1 MAKKKSKV
9 RIIVILSV
17 LFVVIVGGVYFAF
30 FNKKEETPA
39 VSIEKVSKR
48 TITQTITGVGKIQPE
63 KQVKIS
69 SEASGEII
77 YLGVREGDTVKANQM
92 VARIQPDI
100 INSQVLQAQAT
111 VQSSQMNIAT
121 IQAEITRNEA
131 DLKRITELYKKQYAS
146 KQELDAATASY
157 EQSINRKK
165 ASEAD
170 LQRSISS
177 LSQIRAS
184 ASRTS
189 IYTPMGG
196 VVTSLKV
203 EQGEKVV
210 GTAQMQG
217 TEMMVVSDL
226 SVMNAWIEISEND
239 IALVSKGDTAIISI
253 DAFPDK
259 TFKGV
264 VYEIG
269 NSALTSSVGTQ
280 EETTNFQV
288 KIRLVDT
295 DFKLRPG
302 MSCSVDIITEIRTN
316 VVTVPLRA
324 ITVRLGEPGA
334 TGGGMGGRPAGAA
347 RQGDG
352 ESQKSGSSVNRK
364 PPTILFLYENGTVK
378 QKRIKTGISDKGFIE
393 VLDGVTEGQTIVSGS
408 YQMVSKVLQDG
419 MKVTIEETKA
429 GGRRSGKKP
438 Q

>member
-1 MAKKKSKV
+1 MPKKKSPIKL
-9 RIIVILSV
+9 IIILS
-17 LFVVIVGGVYFAF
+17 IVGLLVLYGVYAIFL
-30 FNKKEETPA
+30 KKNDETPA
-39 VSIEKVSKR
+39 VTIEKVSKR
-48 TITQTITGVGKIQPE
+48 TIVQTISGVGKIQPE

-69 SEASGEII
+69 SESSGEII
-77 YLGVREGDTVKANQM
+77 QLNVREGDTVKANQL
-92 VARIQPDI
+92 VAKIQPDI

-157 EQSINRKK
+157 ESSMNRKR

-177 LSQIRAS
+177 LSQIKAS
-184 ASRTS
+184 ASRTT
-189 IYTPMGG
+189 IFTPMSG

-226 SVMNAWIEISEND
+226 SIMNAWIEISEND
-239 IALVSKGDTAIISI
+239 IALVSYGDTAEVTI

-259 TFKGV
+259 IFKGV

-269 NSALTSSVGTQ
+269 NSALTSGTGTQ
-280 EETTNFQV
+280 DETTNFQV

-295 DFKLRPG
+295 DFKLKPG
-302 MSCSVDIITEIRTN
+302 MSCSVDIITETKKDIIA
-316 VVTVPLRA
+316 VPLRA
-324 ITVRLGEPGA
+324 ITVRLGIE
-334 TGGGMGGRPAGAA
+334 GGGRGQRPQSGDAGGT
-347 RQGDG
+347 
-352 ESQKSGSSVNRK
+352 SKSDDAPKSSPYKK
-364 PPTILFLYENGTVK
+364 PPTIIFLYENGIVK
-378 QKRIKTGISDKGFIE
+378 QKKIKTGISDKGYIE
-393 VLDGVTEGQTIVSGS
+393 VTDGLSDGQTFVSGS
-408 YQMVSKVLQDG
+408 YQMVSKVLQEG
-419 MKVTIEETKA
+419 MKVTVEKEGA
-429 GGRRSGKKP
+429 GKKRNGGKP

>member
-1 MAKKKSKV
+1 MPKKKSPIKL
-9 RIIVILSV
+9 IIILS
-17 LFVVIVGGVYFAF
+17 IVGLLVLYGVYAIFL
-30 FNKKEETPA
+30 KKNDETPA

-48 TITQTITGVGKIQPE
+48 TIVQTISGVGKIQPE

-69 SEASGEII
+69 SESSGEII
-77 YLGVREGDTVKANQM
+77 QLNVREGDTVKANQL
-92 VARIQPDI
+92 VAKIQPDI

-157 EQSINRKK
+157 ESSINRKR

-189 IYTPMGG
+189 IFTPMSG

-226 SVMNAWIEISEND
+226 SIMNAWIEISEND
-239 IALVSKGDTAIISI
+239 IALVSYGDTAEVTI
-253 DAFPDK
+253 DAFPDRV
-259 TFKGV
+259 FKGV

-269 NSALTSSVGTQ
+269 NSALTSGTGTQ
-280 EETTNFQV
+280 DETTNFQV
-288 KIRLVDT
+288 KVRLVDT
-295 DFKLRPG
+295 DFKLKPG
-302 MSCSVDIITEIRTN
+302 MSCSVDIITETKKDIIA
-316 VVTVPLRA
+316 VPLRA
-324 ITVRLGEPGA
+324 ITVRLGNE
-334 TGGGMGGRPAGAA
+334 TGSRGQRP
-347 RQGDG
+347 QGEQG
-352 ESQKSGSSVNRK
+352 NASKSDDAPKSSPNKK
-364 PPTILFLYENGTVK
+364 PPTIIFLYENGVVK
-378 QKRIKTGISDKGFIE
+378 QKKIKTGISDKGFIE
-393 VLDGVTEGQTIVSGS
+393 VTEGLNEGQTFVSGS
-408 YQMVSKVLQDG
+408 YQMVSKVLQEG
-419 MKVTIEETKA
+419 MKVTVEKEGA
-429 GGRRSGKKP
+429 GKKRSGGKP

>member
-1 MAKKKSKV
+1 MPKKKSPIKL
-9 RIIVILSV
+9 IIILS
-17 LFVVIVGGVYFAF
+17 IVGLLILYGVYAIFL
-30 FNKKEETPA
+30 KKNDETPV

-48 TITQTITGVGKIQPE
+48 TIVQTISGVGKIQPE

-69 SEASGEII
+69 SESSGEII
-77 YLGVREGDTVKANQM
+77 QLNVREGDTVKANQL
-92 VARIQPDI
+92 VAKIQPDI

-157 EQSINRKK
+157 ESSVNRKR

-189 IYTPMGG
+189 IFTPMSG

-226 SVMNAWIEISEND
+226 SIMNAWIEISEND
-239 IALVSKGDTAIISI
+239 IALVSYGDTAEVTI
-253 DAFPDK
+253 DAFPDQV
-259 TFKGV
+259 FKGV

-269 NSALTSSVGTQ
+269 NSALTSGTGTQ
-280 EETTNFQV
+280 DETTNFQV
-288 KIRLVDT
+288 KVRLVDT
-295 DFKLRPG
+295 DFKLKPG
-302 MSCSVDIITEIRTN
+302 MSCSVDIITETKKDIIA
-316 VVTVPLRA
+316 VPLRA
-324 ITVRLGEPGA
+324 ITVRLGNE
-334 TGGGMGGRPAGAA
+334 
-347 RQGDG
+347 
-352 ESQKSGSSVNRK
+352 SGSRGQKPQSEQGNSSKSDDAPKSSPNKK
-364 PPTILFLYENGTVK
+364 PPTIIFMYENGIVK
-378 QKRIKTGISDKGFIE
+378 QKKIKTGISDKGFIE
-393 VLDGVTEGQTIVSGS
+393 VTDGLNEGQTFVSGS
-408 YQMVSKVLQDG
+408 YQMVSKVLQEG
-419 MKVTIEETKA
+419 MKVTVEKEGA
-429 GGRRSGKKP
+429 GKKRSGGKP

>member
-17 LFVVIVGGVYFAF
+17 LFVVISGGVYFAF

-157 EQSINRKK
+157 EQSTNRKK

-239 IALVSKGDTAIISI
+239 IALVSKGDTAVITI

-259 TFKGV
+259 TFKGI

-269 NSALTSSVGTQ
+269 NSALTSSAGTQ

-324 ITVRLGEPGA
+324 ITVRLGEPVG
-334 TGGGMGGRPAGAA
+334 TGGRPEGGA
-347 RQGDG
+347 RQGEND
-352 ESQKSGSSVNRK
+352 SQKSGSTVNKK
-364 PPTILFLYENGTVK
+364 PPTILFMYENGTVK

>member
-17 LFVVIVGGVYFAF
+17 LFVVISVGVYLAF

-63 KQVKIS
+63 QQVKIS

-92 VARIQPDI
+92 VSRIQPDI

-157 EQSINRKK
+157 EQSTNRKK

-239 IALVSKGDTAIISI
+239 IALVSKGDTAVITI

-259 TFKGV
+259 TFKGI

-269 NSALTSSVGTQ
+269 NSALTSSAGTQ

-324 ITVRLGEPGA
+324 ITVSLGEPVG
-334 TGGGMGGRPAGAA
+334 TGGRPEGGA
-347 RQGDG
+347 RQVEND
-352 ESQKSGSSVNRK
+352 SQKSGSTVNKK
-364 PPTILFLYENGTVK
+364 PPTILFMYENGTVK

>member
-1 MAKKKSKV
+1 MPKKKSKTKLL
-9 RIIVILSV
+9 IILSL
-17 LFVVIVGGVYFAF
+17 LFVVGAFGVYTLF
-30 FNKKEETPA
+30 FNKSDETPI

-48 TITQTITGVGKIQPE
+48 TIIQTITGVGKIQPE

-77 YLGVREGDTVKANQM
+77 FLGVREGDTVRANQL

-111 VQSSQMNIAT
+111 VQASQMNIAT
-121 IQAEITRNEA
+121 IQAEITRSEA

-146 KQELDAATASY
+146 KQELDAATSSY
-157 EQSINRKK
+157 EQAINRKR

-170 LQRSISS
+170 LQRTLSS

-189 IYTPMGG
+189 IFTPMSG
-196 VVTSLKV
+196 VITSLTV
-203 EQGEKVV
+203 EQGEKVL

-217 TEMMVVSDL
+217 TAMLTVSDL
-226 SVMNAWIEISEND
+226 SVMNSWIEISEND
-239 IALVSKGDTAIISI
+239 IALVHKGDTALVSI

-259 TFKGV
+259 SFKGI

-269 NSALTSSVGTQ
+269 NSALTSSAGTQ

-288 KIRLVDT
+288 KVRLIET

-302 MSCSVDIITEIRTN
+302 MSCSVDIITEIRSD
-316 VVTVPLRA
+316 VLTVPLKA
-324 ITVRLGEPGA
+324 ITVRIGLPLGLKEVGGQSNSNTNQKQGSDEP
-334 TGGGMGGRPAGAA
+334 TKQAA
-347 RQGDG
+347 
-352 ESQKSGSSVNRK
+352 NRK
-364 PPTILFLYENGTVK
+364 PPTIVFLYDNGTVK
-378 QKRIKTGISDKGFIE
+378 QKRIKTGISDKGYIE
-393 VLDGVTEGQTIVSGS
+393 ILDGLSNGQTIVSGS

-419 MKVTIEETKA
+419 MNVKVEDQSLSGK
-429 GGRRSGKKP
+429 RSGRKS

>member
-1 MAKKKSKV
+1 MPKKKSPIKL
-9 RIIVILSV
+9 IIILS
-17 LFVVIVGGVYFAF
+17 IVGLLVLYGVYAIFL
-30 FNKKEETPA
+30 KKNDETPA

-48 TITQTITGVGKIQPE
+48 TIVQTISGVGKIQPE

-69 SEASGEII
+69 SESSGEII
-77 YLGVREGDTVKANQM
+77 QLNVREGDTVKANQL
-92 VARIQPDI
+92 VAKIQPDI

-157 EQSINRKK
+157 ESSINRKR

-189 IYTPMGG
+189 IFTPMSG

-226 SVMNAWIEISEND
+226 SIMNAWIEISEND
-239 IALVSKGDTAIISI
+239 IALVSYGDTAEVTI
-253 DAFPDK
+253 DAFPDRV
-259 TFKGV
+259 FKGV

-269 NSALTSSVGTQ
+269 NSALTSGTGTQ
-280 EETTNFQV
+280 DETTNFQV
-288 KIRLVDT
+288 KVRLVDT
-295 DFKLRPG
+295 DFKLKPG
-302 MSCSVDIITEIRTN
+302 MSCSVDIITETKKDIIA
-316 VVTVPLRA
+316 VPLRA
-324 ITVRLGEPGA
+324 ITVRLGNE
-334 TGGGMGGRPAGAA
+334 TGSRGQRP
-347 RQGDG
+347 QGEQG
-352 ESQKSGSSVNRK
+352 NASKSDDAPKSSPNKK
-364 PPTILFLYENGTVK
+364 PPTIIFLYENGVVK
-378 QKRIKTGISDKGFIE
+378 QKKIKTGISDKGFIE
-393 VLDGVTEGQTIVSGS
+393 VTEGLNEGQTFVSGS
-408 YQMVSKVLQDG
+408 YQMVSKVLQEG
-419 MKVTIEETKA
+419 MKVTVEKEGDRK
-429 GGRRSGKKP
+429 SVV
-438 Q
+438 

>member
-1 MAKKKSKV
+1 MPKKKSPIKL
-9 RIIVILSV
+9 IIILS
-17 LFVVIVGGVYFAF
+17 IVGLLILYGVYAIFL
-30 FNKKEETPA
+30 KKNDETPV

-48 TITQTITGVGKIQPE
+48 TIVQTISGVGKIQPE

-69 SEASGEII
+69 SESSGEII
-77 YLGVREGDTVKANQM
+77 QLNVREGDTVKANQL
-92 VARIQPDI
+92 VAKIQPDI

-146 KQELDAATASY
+146 KQELDAATANY
-157 EQSINRKK
+157 ESSVNRKR

-189 IYTPMGG
+189 IFTPMSG

-226 SVMNAWIEISEND
+226 SIMNAWIEISEND
-239 IALVSKGDTAIISI
+239 IALVSYGDTAEVTI

-259 TFKGV
+259 VFKGV
-264 VYEIG
+264 VFEIG
-269 NSALTSSVGTQ
+269 NSALTSGTGTQ
-280 EETTNFQV
+280 DETTNFQV
-288 KIRLVDT
+288 KVRLVDT
-295 DFKLRPG
+295 DFKLKPG
-302 MSCSVDIITEIRTN
+302 MSCSVDIITETKKDIIA
-316 VVTVPLRA
+316 VPLRA
-324 ITVRLGEPGA
+324 ITVRLGNE
-334 TGGGMGGRPAGAA
+334 
-347 RQGDG
+347 
-352 ESQKSGSSVNRK
+352 SGSRGQKPQSEQGNSSKSDDAPKSSPNKK
-364 PPTILFLYENGTVK
+364 PPTIIFMYENGIVK
-378 QKRIKTGISDKGFIE
+378 QKKIKTGISDKGFIE
-393 VLDGVTEGQTIVSGS
+393 VTDGLNEGQTFVSGS
-408 YQMVSKVLQDG
+408 YQMVSKVLQEG
-419 MKVTIEETKA
+419 MKVTVEKEGA
-429 GGRRSGKKP
+429 GKKRSGGKP

>member
-1 MAKKKSKV
+1 MPKKKSPIKL
-9 RIIVILSV
+9 IIILS
-17 LFVVIVGGVYFAF
+17 IVGLLVLYGVYAIFL
-30 FNKKEETPA
+30 KKNDETPA

-48 TITQTITGVGKIQPE
+48 TIVQTISGVGKIQPE

-69 SEASGEII
+69 SESSGEII
-77 YLGVREGDTVKANQM
+77 QLNVREGDTVKANQL
-92 VARIQPDI
+92 VAKIQPDI

-121 IQAEITRNEA
+121 IQTEITRNEA
-131 DLKRITELYKKQYAS
+131 DLKRITDLYKKQYAS

-157 EQSINRKK
+157 ESSINRKR

-184 ASRTS
+184 ASRTT
-189 IYTPMGG
+189 IFTPMSG

-226 SVMNAWIEISEND
+226 SIMNAWIEISEND
-239 IALVSKGDTAIISI
+239 IALVSYGDTAEVTI

-259 TFKGV
+259 VFKGV

-269 NSALTSSVGTQ
+269 NSALTSGTGTQ
-280 EETTNFQV
+280 DETTNFQV
-288 KIRLVDT
+288 KVRLVDT
-295 DFKLRPG
+295 DFKLKPG
-302 MSCSVDIITEIRTN
+302 MSCSVDIITETKKDIIA
-316 VVTVPLRA
+316 VPLRA
-324 ITVRLGEPGA
+324 ITVRLGNEF
-334 TGGGMGGRPAGAA
+334 GGRGQRA
-347 RQGDG
+347 QGEQG
-352 ESQKSGSSVNRK
+352 NATKSDDDPKSSPNKK
-364 PPTILFLYENGTVK
+364 PPTIIFLYENGVVK
-378 QKRIKTGISDKGFIE
+378 QKKIKTGISDKGFIE
-393 VLDGVTEGQTIVSGS
+393 VTDGLNEGQTFVSGS
-408 YQMVSKVLQDG
+408 YQMVSKVLQEG
-419 MKVTIEETKA
+419 MKVTVEKEGA
-429 GGRRSGKKP
+429 GKKRSGGKP

>member
-1 MAKKKSKV
+1 MPKKKSPIKL
-9 RIIVILSV
+9 IIILS
-17 LFVVIVGGVYFAF
+17 IVGLLVLYGVYAIFL
-30 FNKKEETPA
+30 KKNDETPA
-39 VSIEKVSKR
+39 VTIEKVSKR
-48 TITQTITGVGKIQPE
+48 TIVQTISGVGKIQPE

-69 SEASGEII
+69 SESSGEII
-77 YLGVREGDTVKANQM
+77 QLNVREGDTVKANQL
-92 VARIQPDI
+92 VAKIQPDI

-157 EQSINRKK
+157 ESSINRKR

-189 IYTPMGG
+189 IFTPMSG

-226 SVMNAWIEISEND
+226 SIMNAWIEISEND
-239 IALVSKGDTAIISI
+239 IALVSYGDTAEVTI

-259 TFKGV
+259 VFKGV

-269 NSALTSSVGTQ
+269 NSALTSGTGTQ
-280 EETTNFQV
+280 DETTNFQV
-288 KIRLVDT
+288 KVRLVDT
-295 DFKLRPG
+295 DFKLKPG
-302 MSCSVDIITEIRTN
+302 MSCSVDIITETKKDIIA
-316 VVTVPLRA
+316 VPLRA
-324 ITVRLGEPGA
+324 ITVRLGNEF
-334 TGGGMGGRPAGAA
+334 GGRGQRA
-347 RQGDG
+347 QGEQG
-352 ESQKSGSSVNRK
+352 NATKSDDAPKSSPNKK
-364 PPTILFLYENGTVK
+364 PPTIIFLYENGVVK
-378 QKRIKTGISDKGFIE
+378 QKKIKTGISDKGFIE
-393 VLDGVTEGQTIVSGS
+393 VTDGLNEGQTFVSGS
-408 YQMVSKVLQDG
+408 YQMVSKVLQEG
-419 MKVTIEETKA
+419 MKVTVEKEGA
-429 GGRRSGKKP
+429 GKKRSGGKP